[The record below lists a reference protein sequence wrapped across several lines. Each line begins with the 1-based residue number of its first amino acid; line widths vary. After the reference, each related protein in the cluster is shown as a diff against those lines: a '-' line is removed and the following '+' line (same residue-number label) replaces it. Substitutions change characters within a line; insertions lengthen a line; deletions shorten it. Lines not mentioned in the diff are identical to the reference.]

1 MPTQCQSGLF
11 DRHARVVFLRVHVPS
26 GDRHITVPCE
36 ISERPWVHERR
47 PTRQARVPE
56 GVEREGV
63 EREGVE
69 PVSYTHLDVY
79 KRQVYRTRDIEKEG
93 DRHEGFPYCTT
104 GSVSVA
110 LHLDLHLP

>member
-63 EREGVE
+63 ERE
-69 PVSYTHLDVY
+69 VSHT
-79 KRQVYRTRDIEKEG
+79 RERTCPRVLALQT
-93 DRHEGFPYCTT
+93 RRLN
-104 GSVSVA
+104 VA
-110 LHLDLHLP
+110 ALRRRRENPWP